1 MRFFQ
6 PKIIYPLALAA
17 LAFGMA
23 MDAAAYG
30 RNSGQYDGAMS
41 SRFVHEAVAKSSR
54 EVKAEVYKLMPK
66 LERLY
71 KINGDDSWVA
81 HGRDSDNNSVVVFI
95 WTIKGN

>member
-6 PKIIYPLALAA
+6 PKIIYPLAFIA
-17 LAFGMA
+17 LALGMA

-30 RNSGQYDGAMS
+30 RNSGPYDGAMNS
-41 SRFVHEAVAKSSR
+41 HFAHEAVAKSSR
-54 EVKAEVYKLMPK
+54 EVKTEVYKIMPT

-71 KINGDDSWVA
+71 KINGSDSWVA

-95 WTIKGN
+95 WVLRGK